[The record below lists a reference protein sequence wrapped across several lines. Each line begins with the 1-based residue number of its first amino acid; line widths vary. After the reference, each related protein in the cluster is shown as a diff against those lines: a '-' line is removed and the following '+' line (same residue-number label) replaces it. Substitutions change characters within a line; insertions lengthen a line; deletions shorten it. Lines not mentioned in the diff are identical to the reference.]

1 MQIIVYGPGCA
12 RCRETEKLVRA
23 VAAEVDVAADIQKVS
38 DFAAMAKAGVLTTPA
53 VAVNGVV
60 KSTGRIPDKDEIR
73 TWLSGN

>member
-1 MQIIVYGPGCA
+1 MKIIVYGPGCA
-12 RCRETEKLVRA
+12 RCHETERLVRA
-23 VAAEVDVAADIQKVS
+23 AAAEADIAADIEKVS

-60 KSTGRIPDKDEIR
+60 KSTGRIPDKKEIK